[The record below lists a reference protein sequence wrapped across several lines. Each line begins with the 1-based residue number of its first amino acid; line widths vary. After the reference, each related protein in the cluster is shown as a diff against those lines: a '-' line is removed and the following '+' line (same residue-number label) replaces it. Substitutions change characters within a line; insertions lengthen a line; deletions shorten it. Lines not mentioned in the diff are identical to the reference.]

1 MSQQGKA
8 KQYCASA
15 VYLDWCFW
23 SLKTPSC
30 SGFVAGT
37 TQISGR
43 EGQQQEDI
51 FNKKGCLLLWSL
63 TLRAAQQQ
71 AELDLSG

>member
-1 MSQQGKA
+1 
-8 KQYCASA
+8 
-15 VYLDWCFW
+15 
-23 SLKTPSC
+23 
-30 SGFVAGT
+30 VAGT